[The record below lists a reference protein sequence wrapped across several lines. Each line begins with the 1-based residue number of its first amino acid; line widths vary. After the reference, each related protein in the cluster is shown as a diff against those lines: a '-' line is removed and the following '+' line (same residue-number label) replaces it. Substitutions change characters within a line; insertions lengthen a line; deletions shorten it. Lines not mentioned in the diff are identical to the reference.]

1 MDGNKNMTVTIGV
14 LALQGAVS
22 EHIKALKDSGAETIA
37 VKDASQLEELD
48 GLVLP
53 GGESTTMRRLM
64 DKYGLFDAIK
74 IFAKKKAIFGTCA
87 GLILMAKEIEGRKGP
102 HLGLLD
108 IDVKRNAFGSQ
119 VDSFESD
126 LKIDHVAESFDG
138 VFIRAPYIK
147 KVGPGVE
154 ILSTYNQHIV
164 ACHQGRFL
172 ACAFHPELTGDT
184 RFHEYFVKIT
194 KENK

>member
-1 MDGNKNMTVTIGV
+1 MTVKIGV

-22 EHIKALKDSGAETIA
+22 EHMNALRDSGAETIA
-37 VKDASQLEELD
+37 VKDADQLKDLD
-48 GLVLP
+48 GLILP

-74 IFAKKKAIFGTCA
+74 SFADKKAVFGTCA
-87 GLILMAKEIEGRKGP
+87 GLILMAKKIEGRKGP

-119 VDSFESD
+119 VDSFEAN
-126 LKIDHVAESFDG
+126 LKIDHVADSFDG

-147 KVGPGVE
+147 NVGPEVE
-154 ILSTYNQHIV
+154 ILSTYDHHIV
-164 ACHQGRFL
+164 ACRQGRFL
-172 ACAFHPELTGDT
+172 TCAFHPELTGDT
-184 RFHEYFVKIT
+184 RFHKYFVKIT
-194 KENK
+194 EENK